1 MKANDFLPRH
11 CVVLAATTCLHLLF
25 VFHCPENCFQSR
37 PPQPQKHFCLFL
49 QNDGHRAFKLW
60 HLTPCT
66 NTEHTWHSICIIL
79 SSVQMVPVN
88 WILCGTSGIKRNISY
103 YICRC
108 FPFTTTPVPASQ
120 HKQTKKQTHGY
131 LSYDI
136 CSQQYFSITNCF
148 RKSIFIKK
156 LDFCRQFSE
165 CFSFQL
171 FILDVNKTNRRIREG
186 WIQFGAGDIF
196 VWLYQIALS
205 TQSGL
210 DVNKVLQTIQEARR

>member
-1 MKANDFLPRH
+1 MHKYWTYMALYLYYFVKCSNGTSQLNIMWYFRNQKEYFI
-11 CVVLAATTCLHLLF
+11 LHLSLF
-25 VFHCPENCFQSR
+25 PVHY
-37 PPQPQKHFCLFL
+37 
-49 QNDGHRAFKLW
+49 D
-60 HLTPCT
+60 T
-66 NTEHTWHSICIIL
+66 
-79 SSVQMVPVN
+79 SS
-88 WILCGTSGIKRNISY
+88 
-103 YICRC
+103 
-108 FPFTTTPVPASQ
+108 PVPASQ